1 MFPEST
7 VWEAE
12 RLRVGL
18 RAEFERE
25 VAEADVLDFAR
36 NSGDANPLHIDAAYA
51 RSSNFQG
58 RIVHGAFQVGLASA
72 LIGMRLPGRN
82 VLLGSVNAR
91 FPAPLY
97 FPCRVSVR
105 GEITSWDARLNAGQ
119 LRVLVLEAAT
129 RTPTAEIVMGFTLH
143 ARKDEGG
150 RMKDEPE
157 GRKADSSFILHP
169 SSLRQA
175 VLVTGASGGL
185 GAALVREL
193 SAHYFVLGM
202 VHRRPLDDDLKAS
215 SNVAELTA
223 DLDEPGWE
231 ERVAAV
237 LDGRSLYGVVHAAWP
252 GRRTAVCCNAP
263 TTCWSGSSASAAPIW
278 CGWPGCSSPAPA
290 RTAAGS
296 SPSAPSWAAPSPP

>member
-1 MFPEST
+1 MFPEPT

-12 RLRVGL
+12 QLRVGL

-72 LIGMRLPGRN
+72 LIGMHLPGRN

-105 GEITSWDARLNAGQ
+105 GEITSWDPRLNAGQ
-119 LRVLVLEAAT
+119 LRVLVLDAAT

-143 ARKDEGG
+143 EARRAARRQPAGVAQDTGG
-150 RMKDEPE
+150 LTPRRSPD
-157 GRKADSSFILHP
+157 GR
-169 SSLRQA
+169 A

-185 GAALVREL
+185 ARPS
-193 SAHYFVLGM
+193 SANCRPAISSSAWSTVGRWTTIWR
-202 VHRRPLDDDLKAS
+202 RRP
-215 SNVAELTA
+215 V
-223 DLDEPGWE
+223 
-231 ERVAAV
+231 
-237 LDGRSLYGVVHAAWP
+237 
-252 GRRTAVCCNAP
+252 
-263 TTCWSGSSASAAPIW
+263 
-278 CGWPGCSSPAPA
+278 
-290 RTAAGS
+290 
-296 SPSAPSWAAPSPP
+296 